1 MKNPLDKRVP
11 KLYTDYRNLVYNRRR
26 SHDRETNDRHPAA
39 DAVRRDG
46 GGDLRAGPHL
56 RPIGPIS
63 ITGGTLALYLAAC
76 LLGGRWGLVTTLV
89 YLLLGFVGL
98 PVFSNYMGGA
108 ARLLGPTGG
117 YLVGYLPMVFIA
129 GIVSEWSFRR
139 LGDGGDKKSVA
150 LAALL
155 QFLGMALATA
165 VLYAFG
171 TAWYCIQAEVSLEK
185 ALAACVFPFI
195 PFDLIK
201 MAAALLVGLP
211 VRRALERAGL
221 L

>member
-1 MKNPLDKRVP
+1 MTAKPMID
-11 KLYTDYRNLVYNRRR
+11 TRRL
-26 SHDRETNDRHPAA
+26 TLCAVMAA
-39 DAVRRDG
+39 VTCVLAPISV
-46 GGDLRAGPHL
+46 
-56 RPIGPIS
+56 PIGPVS

-117 YLVGYLPMVFIA
+117 YLVGYLPMVFLA
-129 GIVSEWSFRR
+129 GTVSEWSFRR

>member
-1 MKNPLDKRVP
+1 MV
-11 KLYTDYRNLVYNRRR
+11 
-26 SHDRETNDRHPAA
+26 S
-39 DAVRRDG
+39 
-46 GGDLRAGPHL
+46 
-56 RPIGPIS
+56 
-63 ITGGTLALYLAAC
+63 TLI
-76 LLGGRWGLVTTLV
+76 

-117 YLVGYLPMVFIA
+117 YLVGYLPMVLIA
-129 GIVSEWSFRR
+129 GAAAEWSFQRFGR
-139 LGDGGDKKSVA
+139 GDKKGVA
-150 LAALL
+150 LAAAL
-155 QFLGMALATA
+155 QLLGMALATA

-171 TAWYCIQAEVSLEK
+171 TAWYCVQAGVDLQK

-201 MAAALLVGLP
+201 MAAALLAGLP
-211 VRRALERAGL
+211 VRRGLERAGL